1 MYEILIG
8 VIACYGAAVATV
20 HLFWRRASRRPQSES
35 HFILLTRD
43 DETVI
48 EHCLRSLQSHARKSG
63 IPVKITVWDQGS
75 QDGTAE
81 IVRRWNGSIQW
92 VGLERAAD
100 GESAVREAEAWRAGS
115 PDAERPGEAGLSAAE
130 SMDSPPAG
138 RKADSEPRKGREQIL
153 WSLRASGIVSELDQP
168 ILIDMKSDEDWS
180 KLPF

>member
-100 GESAVREAEAWRAGS
+100 GESAVREAEAWRADS
-115 PDAERPGEAGLSAAE
+115 PDAEQPGKPGCPS
-130 SMDSPPAG
+130 
-138 RKADSEPRKGREQIL
+138 RKAWTRRRQGERPIRSPAKAASRSFGRCAP
-153 WSLRASGIVSELDQP
+153 RASSAN
-168 ILIDMKSDEDWS
+168 LISRS
-180 KLPF
+180 SST